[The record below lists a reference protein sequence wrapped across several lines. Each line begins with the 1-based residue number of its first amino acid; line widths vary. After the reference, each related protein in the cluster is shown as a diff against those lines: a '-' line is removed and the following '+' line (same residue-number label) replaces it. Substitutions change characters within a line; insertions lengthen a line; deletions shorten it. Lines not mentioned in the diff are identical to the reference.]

1 MSPEPISSMD
11 KRIKINYIS
20 KINDAGL
27 SRDMDVLAEVCRLN
41 SICFY
46 AHGVPFSKRKKIKL
60 ESRTLYLRKLVQRLY
75 VLIFRRPIFL
85 LNIHNERLYP
95 RHFAF
100 AQYNCM
106 IPNLEW
112 VTDEDFE
119 KIPLIDFVFAKTLH
133 THTFFDGLGMRSRY
147 LGFTSLEAESFSFDK
162 DREFFHVAGDNP
174 WKGTKM
180 ILETWLKHPE
190 WPLLHVVCRNLNEF
204 LSEDDFRRLTQLQN
218 VRIHSQFLPDK
229 TLKGLQNK
237 CLFHLCPSQHEG
249 YGHSIVEGIACGAIV
264 FATDAPP
271 MNELVQKEWGYLVAF
286 SSKQKQ
292 RQDFRY
298 FISAEDLELKIS
310 AGLSADISTTRRMQE
325 NGRVQYCK
333 NLDRFHASFARL
345 VEELG
350 EQQSP

>member
-1 MSPEPISSMD
+1 MS

-27 SRDMDVLAEVCRLN
+27 SRDMDVLAKVCRLN
-41 SICFY
+41 GISFY
-46 AHGVPFSKRKKIKL
+46 VHGVPFSNRKKIKL
-60 ESRTLYLRKLVQRLY
+60 ESRALYIRKLVQRLY
-75 VLIFRRPIFL
+75 VFIFRRPIFL

-112 VTDEDFE
+112 ITNEDFD
-119 KIPLIDFVFAKTLH
+119 KITLIDFVFAKTLH
-133 THTFFDGLGMRSRY
+133 THGFFDGLGVRSRY
-147 LGFTSLEAESFSFDK
+147 LGFTSPEPETFSFDK

-174 WKGTKM
+174 WKGTKI
-180 ILETWLKHPE
+180 ILETWLKRPE
-190 WPLLHVVCRNLNEF
+190 WPLLHVVCRNLNEL
-204 LSEDDFRRLTQLQN
+204 LSECDFRRLTQLQN
-218 VRIHSQFLPDK
+218 VRIYSSFLPDQA
-229 TLKGLQNK
+229 LKKLQNK

-249 YGHSIVEGIACGAIV
+249 YGHSIVEGLACGAIV
-264 FATDAPP
+264 FTTDGPP
-271 MNELVQKEWGYLVAF
+271 MNELVHKEWGYLVAV
-286 SSKQKQ
+286 SSKKKQ

-325 NGRVQYCK
+325 MGRDQYCK
-333 NLDRFHASFARL
+333 NRDEFHASFLRL
-345 VEELG
+345 AEELAG
-350 EQQSP
+350 QSTP